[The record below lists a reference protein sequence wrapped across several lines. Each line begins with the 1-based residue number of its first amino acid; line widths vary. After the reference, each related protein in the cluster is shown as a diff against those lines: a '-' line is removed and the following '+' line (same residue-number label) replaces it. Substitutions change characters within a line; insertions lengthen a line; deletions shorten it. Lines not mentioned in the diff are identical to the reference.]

1 MSKYCEN
8 KLYLISKKAPP
19 LFFWFGQKFCIK
31 FFLLSLHKNCIYKT
45 HQWEIFNKLFNFILD
60 FLQEKKKNENNI
72 KFLRNNQKSLWYLT
86 CVEWNFIWFQP
97 RPHLLFFDFD
107 KMFLRE
113 AVYSV
118 SIVDWKI
125 ILQFDTY
132 MKYTYNKI
140 WENNCEQM
148 MEKVNQEKDENI
160 LSMSSASQ
168 MKVYL

>member
-1 MSKYCEN
+1 M
-8 KLYLISKKAPP
+8 
-19 LFFWFGQKFCIK
+19 
-31 FFLLSLHKNCIYKT
+31 
-45 HQWEIFNKLFNFILD
+45 
-60 FLQEKKKNENNI
+60 
-72 KFLRNNQKSLWYLT
+72 
-86 CVEWNFIWFQP
+86 
-97 RPHLLFFDFD
+97 FFDFD